1 MKAKRQCRN
10 VLNLGKPLKNK
21 HSEKCSTACLRCC
34 TTVLHTIFLPTVHHL
49 SIFNQAC
56 CSCWPVLLTEIRKKK
71 KIPKHHFNIYSFF
84 IQVPLSL
91 LGLHT
96 FKICM
101 LSAAGYISIAEQIW
115 IINKSQFCAAW
126 KRWLYQTMHF
136 APYNIHVCIS
146 KGNVVY
152 EAHVIMLQL
161 NCKDRNGKFTTEFH
175 VTLYSIGH
183 INCTLCCFIFISF
196 WRHSDLS

>member
-1 MKAKRQCRN
+1 MLQ
-10 VLNLGKPLKNK
+10 
-21 HSEKCSTACLRCC
+21 
-34 TTVLHTIFLPTVHHL
+34 
-49 SIFNQAC
+49 
-56 CSCWPVLLTEIRKKK
+56 LLTSVADRDRENIVTN
-71 KIPKHHFNIYSFF
+71 PKPSFQDLF
-84 IQVPLSL
+84 IFIHILPSL

-115 IINKSQFCAAW
+115 IINKRQFCAAW

-175 VTLYSIGH
+175 VTLYSRSYKLH
-183 INCTLCCFIFISF
+183 LVLFYFHSF
-196 WRHSDLS
+196 LEAFRPLVIKILWF